1 MAKFELNPPPNI
13 RMLIEIALKAE
24 EEDIVEC
31 GGEVSIILE
40 VS

>member
-13 RMLIEIALKAE
+13 RILIEIALKAE
-24 EEDIVEC
+24 EENILES
-31 GGEVSIILE
+31 GGEVSLILE

>member
-13 RMLIEIALKAE
+13 RILIEIALKAE
-24 EEDIVEC
+24 EENILES
-31 GGEVSIILE
+31 GGEVSPILE